1 MLKVSLIIPVS
12 NFKNCL
18 RKIFFLYLF
27 ISQNKYIVLTA
38 VLRENADDLLS
49 KEDVVEAV
57 GVHIQSSIE
66 GLSDEAIELV
76 CEKLALLLHN
86 G

>member
-1 MLKVSLIIPVS
+1 M
-12 NFKNCL
+12 F
-18 RKIFFLYLF
+18 
-27 ISQNKYIVLTA
+27 TA

-49 KEDVVEAV
+49 KEDVVEAI
-57 GVHIQSSIE
+57 GVHIQSSVE
-66 GLSDEAIELV
+66 GLSDEAVELV

>member
-1 MLKVSLIIPVS
+1 MTISA
-12 NFKNCL
+12 
-18 RKIFFLYLF
+18 YLTSTF
-27 ISQNKYIVLTA
+27 PDLPIEVKDYVEA

-57 GVHIQSSIE
+57 GVHIQSSVE
-66 GLSDEAIELV
+66 GLSDEAIDLV